1 MIAHPNSGCGV
12 RLRLMS
18 GPPMRRT
25 QSLTM
30 DFFRFG
36 ALHLDRIFDGPT
48 PVEVDESHCQ
58 RICDFLSAVDQQ
70 HACSCA
76 NLFLQDPRA
85 PFADCLREANSKLIG
100 LSVRLDYCSSADQRS
115 FSSRVL
121 TSAHPASR
129 AWQRGQS
136 AECSPSRANSR
147 QIQFFTHPCHHR
159 MHGRYVT

>member
-1 MIAHPNSGCGV
+1 MIAHLNSGCGV

-18 GPPMRRT
+18 GPSMRRT

-85 PFADCLREANSKLIG
+85 PFADCLREANSEADRPVSATRLLFVRRSAQFLESG
-100 LSVRLDYCSSADQRS
+100 LDL
-115 FSSRVL
+115 
-121 TSAHPASR
+121 
-129 AWQRGQS
+129 
-136 AECSPSRANSR
+136 SPSGFAGMATRAVR
-147 QIQFFTHPCHHR
+147 R
-159 MHGRYVT
+159 MQSEQG